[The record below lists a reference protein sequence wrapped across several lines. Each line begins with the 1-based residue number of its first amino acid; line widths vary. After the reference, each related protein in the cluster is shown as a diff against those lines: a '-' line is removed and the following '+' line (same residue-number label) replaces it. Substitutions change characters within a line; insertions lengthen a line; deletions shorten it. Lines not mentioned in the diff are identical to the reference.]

1 MISSEK
7 KNSVLCSGFNGVKAL
22 TFRIELPR
30 LAFATIFGA
39 FAPRAYVSGFGAVG
53 CEHVEEP
60 KPHGKDWVMVRP
72 DLAGICGSDVM
83 QVFLEA
89 SRDNP
94 LSAVVSAP
102 HVMGHEVVGTVLEV
116 GSAAKKFK
124 RDDRVAVSPWLSC
137 SVRGLEACAS
147 CVRGDFPL
155 CEHFFDGTIARGMH
169 LGNCRDVGGGF
180 AETMCLHESMLFP
193 IPENVSFD
201 DAVLADP
208 FAVALHA
215 VLRAPPEKNETVIV
229 WGAGSLGL
237 MTIHLLSVLFPSV
250 TILVIDHKPRMKDLV
265 TRLGASRLFTT
276 RGNDLIGEIADHVK
290 AKIRKPFFGLSW
302 LQTGVDKIY
311 DTVGAP
317 STLEVGVRVVRAR
330 ASVVLVGV
338 AEPKRFEWTPLYFKE
353 ISLLGSNAYGI
364 ESLEGKRAHG
374 IALYLEMLEK
384 NRLDFSGVITHRF
397 ALDEFGDAFMSVY
410 DKRKSGA
417 IKVLFDPQKKSG

>member
-1 MISSEK
+1 
-7 KNSVLCSGFNGVKAL
+7 VKAL

-30 LAFATIFGA
+30 LAFAKVFGA
-39 FAPRAYVSGFGAVG
+39 IAPRAYVSGFGAVQ
-53 CEHVEEP
+53 CEKVEEP

-89 SRDNP
+89 ASDNP
-94 LSAVVSAP
+94 LSAVVSSP

-116 GSAAKKFK
+116 GDAVKKFA

-137 SVRGLEACAS
+137 AVRGLAP
-147 CVRGDFPL
+147 CVWCERGDFPL
-155 CEHFFDGTIARGMH
+155 CEHFFDGAITKGMH

-180 AETMCLHESMLFP
+180 AESMCLHESMLFP

-215 VLRAPPEKNETVIV
+215 VLRAPPVRGETVLV
-229 WGAGSLGL
+229 WGCGSLGL
-237 MTIHLLSVLFPSV
+237 MTIHLLSVLFPGV
-250 TILVIDHKPRMKDLV
+250 TILAIDHKPRMKDLV
-265 TRLGASRLFTT
+265 TRLGAHRLFTS
-276 RGNDLIGEIADHVK
+276 RGKDLIGEIAEHVK
-290 AKIRKPFFGLSW
+290 APIRKPFFGLPW

-317 STLEVGVRVVRAR
+317 STLEIGVRVVRPR
-330 ASVVLVGV
+330 ATIVMVGV
-338 AEPKRFEWTPLYFKE
+338 AEPRRFEWTPLYFKE
-353 ISLLGSNAYGI
+353 ISLLGSNAYGM
-364 ESLEGKRAHG
+364 ETLENERAHG
-374 IALYLEMLEK
+374 IALYLGMLAKE
-384 NRLDFSGVITHRF
+384 RLDFSGVVTHRF
-397 ALDEFGDAFMSVY
+397 PLEKFGDAFMSVY

-417 IKVLFDPQKKSG
+417 IKVLFDPQKRNG